1 MQRANVLLP
10 KYDPVQVGY
19 LSEKCIAVDEDD
31 KIIGE
36 VTKMDAHRVETLYSQ
51 HTRNRTIG
59 EHRVYTVVFLSKIT
73 FPCLWA
79 NTCCSHP
86 LFTAGERTGATGVIA
101 AVVRKIEHELGFVD
115 LEPKECHVMG
125 RFLYKAV
132 EADSLW
138 GEHELDY
145 AVVTK
150 NVPLDRLVPNPQ
162 EVSDIRAVDEKELT
176 DWIASESPSFSP
188 WFRLFYRL
196 RFLSEW
202 WSNIDHIENLPVDM
216 SIIRMT

>member
-1 MQRANVLLP
+1 LDFTVTARQCSINNTERMQRANVILP

-31 KIIGE
+31 QIIGE
-36 VTKMDAHRVETLYSQ
+36 VTKMDAHRVETC
-51 HTRNRTIG
+51 
-59 EHRVYTVVFLSKIT
+59 IT

-115 LEPKECHVMG
+115 LEPEECHVMG

-132 EADSLW
+132 EANSLW

-145 AVVTK
+145 AVVTR
-150 NVPLDRLVPNPQ
+150 NVSLDRLVPNPQ

-176 DWIASESPSFSP
+176 DWITSESPSFSP

-202 WSNIDHIENLPVDM
+202 WSNIDHIENLPVDL